1 MNRSSAALW
10 FFEAVEKEK
19 HQIWTWGNA
28 SAWTW
33 SPAPHL
39 NSFPAV
45 GDVTYASSS
54 SPLPT
59 SSAAPHRIAPA
70 SPKPGGSP
78 HLRDGFILRTTFL
91 RRSLRTPAG
100 LLVVPALK
108 EAVEGQDGQGAQDV
122 HDPSPQVHLS
132 GTAQTEARSWWM
144 FSSIVPESIQA
155 CRVCV
160 PLCFSTSPV
169 SPLSSIPPRHGRRD
183 VSTELIKTCEP
194 CPVLCAIVVTSTF
207 TWRVTRGSRRSLQF
221 LSETQ
226 DALKFNPLESQS
238 LISDVFKG
246 GHTTETNMIK
256 GGGNLFN

>member
-78 HLRDGFILRTTFL
+78 HLRDASILRTTFL

-144 FSSIVPESIQA
+144 FSSIVPESIQVRGVA
-155 CRVCV
+155 GVSSLSLFV
-160 PLCFSTSPV
+160 FLPHLFHLCPQSRPV
-169 SPLSSIPPRHGRRD
+169 TVDGMFPP
-183 VSTELIKTCEP
+183 S
-194 CPVLCAIVVTSTF
+194 
-207 TWRVTRGSRRSLQF
+207 W
-221 LSETQ
+221 
-226 DALKFNPLESQS
+226 
-238 LISDVFKG
+238 
-246 GHTTETNMIK
+246 
-256 GGGNLFN
+256 